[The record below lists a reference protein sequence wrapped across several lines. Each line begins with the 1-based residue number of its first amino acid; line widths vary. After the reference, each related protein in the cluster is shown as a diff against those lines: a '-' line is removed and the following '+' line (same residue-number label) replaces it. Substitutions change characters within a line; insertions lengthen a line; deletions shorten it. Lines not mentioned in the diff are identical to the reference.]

1 MFNQNQNKI
10 MYYKSLFNDVDSIF
24 DVTPSYWINSKLSSN
39 VLYKVE
45 KDKLEIAIS
54 VLGHDPKN
62 VEVELT
68 TDKIFVKAEKN
79 KEDKSLKNSF
89 LSDVSETLKLHSDF
103 DGLTANAKIENGILH
118 IVVEKKEESKPKK
131 LSIKF

>member
-39 VLYKVE
+39 VLYNVE